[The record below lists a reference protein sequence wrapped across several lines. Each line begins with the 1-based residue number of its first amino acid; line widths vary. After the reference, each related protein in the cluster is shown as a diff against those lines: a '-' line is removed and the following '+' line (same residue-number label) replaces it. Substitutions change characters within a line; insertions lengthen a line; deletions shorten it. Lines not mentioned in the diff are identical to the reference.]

1 MNEVFGALFTVVGLF
16 AIGGAV
22 AYIIRGIMAVIEE
35 QTRSP
40 FSYRNNY

>member
-22 AYIIRGIMAVIEE
+22 AFIIRGIMVVIEK